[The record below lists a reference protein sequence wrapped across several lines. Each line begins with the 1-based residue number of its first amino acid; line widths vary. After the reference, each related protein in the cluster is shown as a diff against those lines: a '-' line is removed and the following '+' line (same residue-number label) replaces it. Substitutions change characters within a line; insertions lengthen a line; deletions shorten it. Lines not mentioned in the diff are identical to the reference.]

1 MYGPNWLWP
10 QNIETK
16 MVFSPIQF
24 CPQLIYI
31 MNWVVA
37 NKRVIIDSCKDT
49 SLLAI
54 THQINEL
61 RQNYIIK
68 CGTRISRDVYL
79 SKEHVNLTATRQQ
92 QQAKTWQ
99 LPLGY
104 ERTLN

>member
-1 MYGPNWLWP
+1 MSY
-10 QNIETK
+10 
-16 MVFSPIQF
+16 
-24 CPQLIYI
+24 
-31 MNWVVA
+31 
-37 NKRVIIDSCKDT
+37 
-49 SLLAI
+49 
-54 THQINEL
+54 